1 MQIKEIISRIRS
13 LYHKGAATDDTRLSD
28 RLIYAKLKSSR
39 ALMVKRE
46 IDKKRQVSDWI
57 VQTIKCME
65 LVETHPNECPCLP
78 APGCDIL
85 RTKNKIP
92 KPIQST
98 FGPELEAVSNMDG
111 TIIFSKTDWVKK
123 KYKSGNK
130 FTAGNPDYFIKDDY
144 LFLTVNSLL
153 KYITVSGVFEDP
165 LSIVYLDACAESC
178 IDPMEQEFPLD
189 EHLTDAIVG
198 AVAQELISMFK
209 QIPADGENNA
219 IEDASGGP
227 SLRQAPQQQQ

>member
-1 MQIKEIISRIRS
+1 MQIKHIISRIKA
-13 LYHKGAATDDTRLSD
+13 LYNKGGATDDSRLSN

-39 ALMVKRE
+39 SLMVKRE
-46 IDKKRQVSDWI
+46 VDKKRQVSDWI

-85 RTKNKIP
+85 RSKHKIP
-92 KPIQST
+92 KPIQSM
-98 FGPELEAVSNMDG
+98 FGPELEAVTNMDG
-111 TIIFSKTDWVKK
+111 TVMFSKTNWVKK

-130 FTAGNPDYFIKDDY
+130 FTSGEPDYFIKDDY

-153 KYITVSGVFEDP
+153 KYVSVSGVFEDP
-165 LSIVYLDACAESC
+165 LSIVYLDSCAETC

-209 QIPADGENNA
+209 SMPEDAANNA
-219 IEDASGGP
+219 IEDSAAGP
-227 SLRQAPQQQQ
+227 SLAPSQPQQ

>member
-1 MQIKEIISRIRS
+1 MQIKEIISRIRA
-13 LYHKGAATDDTRLSD
+13 LYNKGAASDDTRLSD
-28 RLIYAKLKSSR
+28 RLIYAKLISSR
-39 ALMVKRE
+39 SLMIKRE

-85 RTKNKIP
+85 RSKYKIP
-92 KPIQST
+92 KPIQSMI
-98 FGPELEAVSNMDG
+98 GPELEAVTNMDG
-111 TIIFSKTDWVKK
+111 TVVFSKTNWVRK

-130 FTAGNPDYFIKDDY
+130 FTSGEPDYFIKDDY

-165 LSIVYLDACAESC
+165 LSIVYLDACAEAC
-178 IDPMEQEFPLD
+178 IDPTEQEFPLD

-198 AVAQELISMFK
+198 AVVQELLGMFK
-209 QIPADGENNA
+209 QMPDDSENNA
-219 IEDASGGP
+219 IEDSSAGPALQAS
-227 SLRQAPQQQQ
+227 PQQQ